1 MATTSGSKIFGLFDT
16 TAGSV
21 NTSFNSGDQIDGK
34 DGSGSLDLTIV
45 GAAAG
50 TSSGAIVKNV
60 GTINVSNSTTTGGSF
75 NYDASTTTGMK
86 AFKVTSSVTQ
96 GTTLSN
102 QAGIVDASMSNGKGS
117 LTISYTATTVA
128 GAADTQKLAV
138 SGQTGGTFTAD
149 GIETIE
155 LTGGAVTSKSF
166 TLAGAQLST
175 VKVLGSGDVSFT
187 IPSTTRT
194 VDASAATGKVSV
206 SGSNSTLKVT
216 GGTGADTITFTG
228 TMSTLVTVDG
238 GDGADT
244 LSVSSDVN
252 GTEFTNVK
260 NVETLSVA
268 STGNIT
274 GLDVSKVTGLSTVLG
289 QLKNTTP
296 GTRTIDFQAAADNG
310 DTIAITVDGVT
321 TTYTAAAGDTA
332 ATIAAAFASSGSKTL
347 QSATMNATA
356 AGSVLTLI
364 DTGIGSVVTIK
375 GTNASGGS
383 SQSAKING
391 SSTAT
396 GLDGYT
402 NTVSANAQASATLG
416 QTTGSMTLSKVAD
429 GSTVLLSSK
438 NLSPIS
444 TATTTVVQNT
454 PLNQMGAVTVGVTN
468 ATTAAATDNKLTV
481 QLNNDNA
488 TSTASAAGNKIF
500 TVNSVTADGVET
512 VTIDSIG
519 SFGANRIRVLDLDN
533 SNTNST
539 KSIVVTGS
547 QELTLSSIA
556 ATGNAIDTAITAGLD
571 ASAFTG
577 KFTAAFASSTYGD
590 QVIKGGSGADA
601 ITMYGLN
608 SGDTVDLG
616 AGSNKLTTVL
626 TGDASIVN
634 LTNVQSLVLASS
646 ATAPNASTDAAAI
659 DLRNSPATKSVDISA
674 HATNVSVQSLAD
686 GATVSISD
694 GSTSGKGVTLGSL
707 GTGATLNVTVGYD
720 QSGSTLL
727 GNAGGH
733 GTQANPQGLTVTGAK
748 TLNVTFDGADLAS
761 ATTPAT
767 AASYLG
773 TVSLGS
779 VTDLTMTLS
788 NWSGATGLA
797 PVTSVA
803 SLTSP
808 TTTALANIV
817 INGGSGVAQRLT
829 LGALADFTNLA
840 KIDASAANAS
850 VNVGWDGTTADS
862 FRMKSGGSVVLGA
875 GDDVMVWQV
884 STNGTL
890 AIDGG
895 SSSTVTTSTGDTLR
909 LLGTQNIGPSVI
921 DLSSVTDQVA
931 TFNGAANAAIQVGFE
946 HLDASGIGGTY
957 GVQVT
962 GGSGVNALT
971 GTAYAD
977 VLDGGAGNDVITG
990 GAGADV
996 IDGGTG
1002 VDTYIAGDG
1011 AAIIVTLNTST
1022 AATVTVIGG
1031 TDDTIV
1037 NIENVI
1043 GTSGND
1049 IITGDSAANTL
1060 NGDAGHDLIT
1070 GGAGADSITAGEGT
1084 DIVTIGDGQDTVSL
1098 TETTAVGD
1106 TLIWNTAFA
1115 AGNTNAATVTGFA
1128 FGAGA
1133 DVFDMQQNLSN
1144 GNTTA
1149 TSSLVGLTPL
1159 AVASD
1164 GTATA
1169 NGVIFTFNG
1178 AGDLLAAGTT
1188 VANAV
1193 ANAVTALTS
1202 GTDFSSANIAT
1213 GDSLILQMNDGTNT
1227 FVFHYVADGTPA
1239 TTAAADLA
1247 LIGVFSGTTVQ
1258 ALVGDFI

>member
-1 MATTSGSKIFGLFDT
+1 MATTSGSKIFGLVDAT
-16 TAGSV
+16 TST

-34 DGSGSLDLTIV
+34 DSSGSLDLTI
-45 GAAAG
+45 AG
-50 TSSGAIVKNV
+50 SGSPSSTGAIVKNV
-60 GTINVSNSTTTGGSF
+60 GTINIANSLTSGGYT
-75 NYDASTTTGMK
+75 YDASTTTGIK
-86 AFKVTSSVTQ
+86 AFKVTSSVAQ

-102 QAGIVDASMSNGKGS
+102 QTGIVDASMSNGKGS
-117 LTISYTATTVA
+117 LTMGYVATTVA
-128 GAADTQKLAV
+128 GSADTQKLAV
-138 SGQTGGTFTAD
+138 SGQTGGTFTAE

-155 LTGGAVTSKSF
+155 LTGGAVASKSL
-166 TLAGAQLST
+166 TLAGTQLST

-187 IPSTTRT
+187 IPSTTKT

-228 TMSTLVTVDG
+228 SMSTLVTVDG
-238 GDGADT
+238 GDGNDT

-296 GTRTIDFQAAADNG
+296 GTRVIDFQNA
-310 DTIAITVDGVT
+310 TVDTNDTVTLSIDGVDVVVTGGSTSTTVGGATGSTVTAVT
-321 TTYTAAAGDTA
+321 T
-332 ATIAAAFASSGSKTL
+332 STL
-347 QSATMNATA
+347 LATA
-356 AGSVLTLI
+356 LVTTINANAALAAKVSAASTNGVLTLT
-364 DTGIGSVVTIK
+364 DTAIGTVMTIK
-375 GTNASGGS
+375 GVNGTGGTT
-383 SQSAKING
+383 QSAKING

-396 GLDGYT
+396 ELDGYT
-402 NTVSANAQASATLG
+402 NTVSANAQASATAG
-416 QTTGSMTLSKVAD
+416 ITTGSMTLSKVAD

-444 TATTTVVQNT
+444 TVTTSVVQNT

-533 SNTNST
+533 SNTNAT
-539 KSIVVTGS
+539 KSIAVTGS

-577 KFTAAFASSTYGD
+577 KFTAAFASATYGD

-634 LTNVQSLVLASS
+634 LANVQSLVLAYASS
-646 ATAPNASTDAAAI
+646 GSNISTDTAAI
-659 DLRNSPATKSVDISA
+659 DLRNSPATKAVDVTG
-674 HATNVSVQSLAD
+674 HATNVSIQSLAD
-686 GATVSISD
+686 GSTVSISG

-707 GTGATLNVTVGYD
+707 GTGATLNVAVGLD
-720 QSGSTLL
+720 QSGSTVL
-727 GNAGGH
+727 GNASGH

-761 ATTPAT
+761 ATTPLA

-788 NWSGATGLA
+788 NWSGATGLQPA
-797 PVTSVA
+797 TSVA

-829 LGALADFTNLA
+829 LAALADFTNLA

-850 VNVGWDGTTADS
+850 VNVGWDGTTADA

-1002 VDTYIAGDG
+1002 VDTYVAVLDG
-1011 AAIIVTLNTST
+1011 NATAISVTLNTST
-1022 AATVTVIGG
+1022 AATVTSGG
-1031 TDDTIV
+1031 TGTNDTIV
-1037 NIENVI
+1037 NIENVV
-1043 GTSGND
+1043 GTAGGD
-1049 IITGDSAANTL
+1049 TIVGDSAANS
-1060 NGDAGHDLIT
+1060 IT
-1070 GGAGADSITAGEGT
+1070 GGDGADTITGAAGSDSI
-1084 DIVTIGDGQDTVSL
+1084 DL
-1098 TETTAVGD
+1098 TETTAAPDRVVYSTTAQGGD
-1106 TLIWNTAFA
+1106 TITAFA
-1115 AGNTNAATVTGFA
+1115 TGSDKIVLTMANFGTQAVVFGGGTALVTTTNA
-1128 FGAGA
+1128 
-1133 DVFDMQQNLSN
+1133 
-1144 GNTTA
+1144 NTYAETA
-1149 TSSLVGLTPL
+1149 TALSSTAQDLNG
-1159 AVASD
+1159 S

-1169 NGVIFTFNG
+1169 GIVAVG
-1178 AGDLLAAGTT
+1178 A
-1188 VANAV
+1188 
-1193 ANAVTALTS
+1193 
-1202 GTDFSSANIAT
+1202 AT
-1213 GDSLILQMNDGTNT
+1213 GTAG
-1227 FVFHYVADGTPA
+1227 VAVYYTTDINAA
-1239 TTAAADLA
+1239 TTTNSTLLVTLAGINTGQVDAADFL
-1247 LIGVFSGTTVQ
+1247 GV
-1258 ALVGDFI
+1258 